1 MEVFLVAVLDI
12 WKVSVKRKKIAPII
26 VFHLSAYFKMSS
38 SYSELNSDQM
48 VEAGQVKRQSVV
60 SRLLSQPMRGW

>member
-12 WKVSVKRKKIAPII
+12 WKVSVKRKKISTNYSVP
-26 VFHLSAYFKMSS
+26 LSAYFKMSS

-48 VEAGQVKRQSVV
+48 VEAGQVKPQSVV